1 MLGLAPSPIVPIN
14 HSSRLMP
21 IDKIAIIAVCL
32 GAFWWFGGAVPSMC
46 AIIVLLLY
54 GDGNNSIQPFRITL
68 LATEES
74 ELFKCEYFSIRK
86 CLHCELFRAGLKSCK
101 V

>member
-1 MLGLAPSPIVPIN
+1 MLGLAPIVPIN
-14 HSSRLMP
+14 HFSRLMP

-32 GAFWWFGGAVPSMC
+32 GAFWWFWGAVPSMC
-46 AIIVLLLY
+46 AAIMLLLY
-54 GDGNNSIQPFRITL
+54 GDGKNWIQPFKITL
-68 LATEES
+68 LATEKT

-86 CLHCELFRAGLKSCK
+86 CLHCELVRAGLKRCK